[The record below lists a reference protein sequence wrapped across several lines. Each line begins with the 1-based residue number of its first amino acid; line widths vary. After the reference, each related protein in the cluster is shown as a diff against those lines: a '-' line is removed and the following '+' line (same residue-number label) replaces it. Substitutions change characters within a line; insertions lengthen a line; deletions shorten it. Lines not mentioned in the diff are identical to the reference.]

1 MKQSLCQ
8 QNIEQ
13 KLDQWAAENHLIQQ
27 GLRQF
32 GYPLYQA
39 VERGVSSLARVI
51 VGQQLHTKVA
61 DGIWQKLVC
70 SIGDITADR
79 LLSVDEASLRQ
90 CGLSPSK
97 IAYLKDLAMR
107 SVSGL
112 DLFALPERDDDAVDL
127 LMSVH
132 GIGRWTAENYLIFAE
147 GRLDIWPAADL
158 GIRIATGYLYQLSHR
173 LDMKETRG
181 LGDIFRPY
189 RSIMALFLWHQYRNK
204 NFC

>member
-13 KLDQWAAENHLIQQ
+13 KLDEWAAENRLIQQ

-32 GYPLYQA
+32 GYPIYKP
-39 VERGVSSLARVI
+39 VKRGVASLARVI

-61 DGIWQKLVC
+61 DGIWRKL
-70 SIGDITADR
+70 IGSLEEINADS
-79 LLSVDEASLRQ
+79 LLSIDSEALRQ
-90 CGLSPSK
+90 CGLSLSK
-97 IAYLKDLAMR
+97 ISYLKDLAKR

-112 DLFALPERDDDAVDL
+112 DLLALPKNDDEAIDL

-147 GRLDIWPAADL
+147 GRADIWPAADL
-158 GIRIATGYLYQLSHR
+158 GIRIATGYLYQLSDR
-173 LDMKETRG
+173 PDMKETRS
-181 LGDIFRPY
+181 LGNRFHPY
-189 RSIMALFLWHQYRNK
+189 RSVIALFLWHQYQNK

>member
-13 KLDQWAAENHLIQQ
+13 KLDQWAAENPLMQQ

-79 LLSVDEASLRQ
+79 LLSVDGAILRQ

-112 DLFALPERDDDAVDL
+112 DLFALPEGDDDAVDL

-158 GIRIATGYLYQLSHR
+158 GIRIATGYLYQLPNR
-173 LDMKETRG
+173 PDMKETRG
-181 LGDIFRPY
+181 LGDIFCPY

>member
-1 MKQSLCQ
+1 MGRRKSLDTTRAASIWLSTLSSRRKRRFQSGSGDCR
-8 QNIEQ
+8 
-13 KLDQWAAENHLIQQ
+13 ATAS
-27 GLRQF
+27 
-32 GYPLYQA
+32 YQ
-39 VERGVSSLARVI
+39 
-51 VGQQLHTKVA
+51 VA

-112 DLFALPERDDDAVDL
+112 DLFALPEGDDDAVDL

-173 LDMKETRG
+173 PDMKETRG